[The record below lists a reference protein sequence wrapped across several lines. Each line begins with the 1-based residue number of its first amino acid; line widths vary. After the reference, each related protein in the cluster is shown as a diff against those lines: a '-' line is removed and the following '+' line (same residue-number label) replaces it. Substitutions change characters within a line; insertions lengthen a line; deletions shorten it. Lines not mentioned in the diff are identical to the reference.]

1 MLGCHGPIRILLRN
15 ATISSTNSQ
24 VAYIKYR
31 AVIGKGCIVRYHAKP
46 ELIGAPIDD
55 ELVLLHVE
63 RGEYISLSGAGPDLW
78 SWLQAPSDIETLVD
92 HVCRTYYVTRDQALT
107 DVEAFLSDLRA
118 IDAIHVLD
126 S

>member
-1 MLGCHGPIRILLRN
+1 MRY
-15 ATISSTNSQ
+15 Q
-24 VAYIKYR
+24 
-31 AVIGKGCIVRYHAKP
+31 GKS

-92 HVCRTYYVTRDQALT
+92 HVCQTYQVTRDQALA
-107 DVEAFLSDLRA
+107 DVQAFLSDLHA
-118 IDAIHVLD
+118 VDAIYVQDL
-126 S
+126 